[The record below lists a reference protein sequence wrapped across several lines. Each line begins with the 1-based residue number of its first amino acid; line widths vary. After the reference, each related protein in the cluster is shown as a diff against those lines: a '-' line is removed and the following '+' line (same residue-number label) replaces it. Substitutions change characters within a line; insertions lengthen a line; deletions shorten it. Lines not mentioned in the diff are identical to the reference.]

1 MTMCAEKKR
10 YVISFTPP
18 PYDALGIVG
27 ANWLGRNAFSNV
39 SFEPQFIRGCGLHE
53 IAYHTAVPRRYGF
66 QAMLKSPFVL
76 AEGLSEAM
84 LLNALMRFA
93 TRWEPFLL
101 SPLAVTRFRDMLTL
115 SPLVNAPAMDA
126 LAASVVSDLDYFRA
140 PMSDAEFERRDT
152 GDLTPTQFAN
162 LYRWGEPD
170 VMSAF
175 HFHLTLTGKLPP
187 QDADRIE
194 RLVREFFGPV
204 LLEPVEVGSL
214 ALFVEEEPG
223 APFIVHSLHPMGA
236 LPARQTA

>member
-1 MTMCAEKKR
+1 
-10 YVISFTPP
+10 
-18 PYDALGIVG
+18 
-27 ANWLGRNAFSNV
+27 
-39 SFEPQFIRGCGLHE
+39 
-53 IAYHTAVPRRYGF
+53 
-66 QAMLKSPFVL
+66 
-76 AEGLSEAM
+76 
-84 LLNALMRFA
+84 
-93 TRWEPFLL
+93 
-101 SPLAVTRFRDMLTL
+101 MLTL

-152 GDLTPTQFAN
+152 ADLTPTQFAN

-204 LLEPVEVGSL
+204 LLEPVEVSSI